1 MIRSQLGN
9 VLVAVG
15 AGDYEQAETRLDAYA
30 TLESGAEARISVF
43 APDLKLRLENLFW
56 NGQAPAGLAR
66 LIRERAPL
74 SAVQESRAELNK
86 ALLQTGELLG
96 TEQAPA
102 AVATNAGVIVFRE
115 GLETVLILA
124 ALMGSLRKQE
134 VRHLRRPMWW
144 GAALAFVA
152 TAITWVIMSGT
163 LSLFARFGEKPSAIV
178 SVIAIAVLLVI
189 MNWFVHQVYWNDH
202 MANFQQTKHNL
213 MGRPNRWSG
222 GQWVGLTVLG
232 FTSIYREGFETVLFL
247 QSLVLS
253 SGLGAVLSG
262 TALGLAAVLGIG
274 VLVFRFQ
281 ARLPM
286 KKLLI
291 YTGGMI
297 CVVLFVIVGNTT
309 HVLQLVGWL
318 PVHALPIGLPAGLGL
333 WLGVYATWEGALLQV
348 SSVAAVIGSFFLA
361 EAIKERGIQRK
372 LTVARQGGVTG
383 G

>member
-1 MIRSQLGN
+1 M
-9 VLVAVG
+9 
-15 AGDYEQAETRLDAYA
+15 
-30 TLESGAEARISVF
+30 
-43 APDLKLRLENLFW
+43 
-56 NGQAPAGLAR
+56 
-66 LIRERAPL
+66 
-74 SAVQESRAELNK
+74 
-86 ALLQTGELLG
+86 
-96 TEQAPA
+96 
-102 AVATNAGVIVFRE
+102 ATNAGVIVFRE
-115 GLETVLILA
+115 GLEAVLILA
-124 ALMGSLRKQE
+124 ALMGSLRKKE

-163 LSLFARFGEKPSAIV
+163 LSLFARFGEKLSAIV

-202 MANFQQTKHNL
+202 MANFQKSKHNL
-213 MGRPNRWSG
+213 MGRRV

-253 SGLGAVLSG
+253 SGLGVVLSG

-281 ARLPM
+281 AKLPM

-291 YTGGMI
+291 SPGGMI

-318 PVHALPIGLPAGLGL
+318 PVHALPVGFPAGLGL

-348 SSVAAVIGSFFLA
+348 FSVAAVIGSFFLA
-361 EAIKERGIQRK
+361 EAIKERGIQRR
-372 LTVARQGGVTG
+372 LTVARRGGVTG
-383 G
+383 V